1 MKMSQTDTEKDKTLQ
16 SFSIFKGFMHF
27 FRNFW
32 QTLWIE
38 TLKRVN
44 KERTRCPVGFIEE
57 LSAVF

>member
-1 MKMSQTDTEKDKTLQ
+1 MSQIDTKKDQ
-16 SFSIFKGFMHF
+16 NPRNFSIFKDFMHF
-27 FRNFW
+27 FPNFW

-44 KERTRCPVGFIEE
+44 KERMCCPLGFLEE

>member
-1 MKMSQTDTEKDKTLQ
+1 MKMSQIDTKKDQNPRNFL
-16 SFSIFKGFMHF
+16 IFKDFMHF
-27 FRNFW
+27 FPNFW

-44 KERTRCPVGFIEE
+44 KERMCCPVGFLEE